1 MFVLILKR
9 VGLGLLTL
17 FLVSALIFA
26 GTQIYRAMSHQPF
39 SVRMPPRKRSPR
51 CAKASGLIN
60 RSLRAISRGS
70 PGLLPAIWAP
80 RLPTNNR

>member
-26 GTQIYRAMSHQPF
+26 GTQILPGDVASAILGQNATPEALATLRESLGLNQPVLARYF
-39 SVRMPPRKRSPR
+39 
-51 CAKASGLIN
+51 A
-60 RSLRAISRGS
+60 
-70 PGLLPAIWAP
+70 
-80 RLPTNNR
+80 